1 MKNENVLFNGIIY
14 DKKQGKKN
22 KSNNYLT
29 LTENRFKSNE
39 LKKKNNK
46 LNFLHNSNNS
56 NNPTLSNGESDGIHK
71 NKNKYKY
78 NYNLFKKR
86 LILNSRK
93 EKKNSIKDKNKRK
106 PKSETSKN
114 LQKFLNSNNN
124 NNDISDEEKIKI
136 KKDFEKKIN
145 KYTRRTN
152 KSRTIYQH
160 NSGKGGQYNNTF
172 FKFMKSKQELVGK
185 NLIKQNQVDT
195 IEEYEAHN
203 VQNKN
208 KRSGSFSNKLR
219 KDKNR
224 ISHPKYIND
233 SKMNVQLPF
242 LGFYKPIISDKQHFS
257 KLFDNNKN
265 LYKSVNFKDKSSI
278 NLINPNK
285 YSMSIK
291 SLNLD
296 NNLKNKQSDNIIT
309 LINKSEN
316 KFSKLFRMQTL
327 NDTDNTKKSNLISTK
342 LLKNYKLYNNKKNN
356 FLKKLKE
363 QLKEQHPKDLIDEW
377 KIDKKNEEIS
387 SSLKFMENKI
397 NEWTSATGSS
407 TTENEQKIIFNG
419 NEGKYTKEKEKKY
432 IKRIVRDFLKSISS
446 VKDIS
451 AFYFKYHKGIIEK
464 NILIYLQKE
473 FFDISLPSY
482 LFEYKCNR
490 LYLSKI
496 QKKPGKRSL
505 LRHKTNDGRNIIS
518 NLSNKKGRRF
528 SVEQFRKKSIEN
540 NYALLPL
547 TDIQTKYT
555 LYFYYLDM
563 DIDNDNNNQK
573 LEHDDK
579 ICFLKL
585 LRGNLNNTEIQDL
598 LINKFITNYIKK
610 NGTKNKVLSYN
621 RKKSIKNNIISNKVT
636 SVTNDSLKNSKM
648 PLFKNNFFLRNEIKR
663 ASSKMENIKKKKSVL
678 EYNLLFDP
686 NLKGYN
692 NLITDTNIIFE
703 PNIERTIINK
713 RKIKE
718 LQELKNKQLISFFIS
733 SGGMKTD
740 KNIIVMKTLD
750 IKNQYNHKNKGNINS
765 LISSIKDCNY
775 DSFVKFYRAC
785 NCGPN
790 AFDKDGNS
798 LLSLAVKS
806 SCMEIVNFLLDEK
819 ANPNIQNVS
828 IFII

>member
-1 MKNENVLFNGIIY
+1 MKKENVLFNGIIY
-14 DKKQGKKN
+14 DKKQEKKN

-29 LTENRFKSNE
+29 LTENRFKSIE
-39 LKKKNNK
+39 LNNNK
-46 LNFLHNSNNS
+46 LNFLQNSNNS
-56 NNPTLSNGESDGIHK
+56 NNPTLSNGESDRIHK
-71 NKNKYKY
+71 NKNNYKY
-78 NYNLFKKR
+78 NYNFFKKK

-93 EKKNSIKDKNKRK
+93 EKNNSIKDKNKRK

-124 NNDISDEEKIKI
+124 NDISDEEKIKI
-136 KKDFEKKIN
+136 KKDFEKRIN
-145 KYTRRTN
+145 KYARRTN
-152 KSRTIYQH
+152 KSRTIYLH
-160 NSGKGGQYNNTF
+160 NSGKGVQNNNTF
-172 FKFMKSKQELVGK
+172 FKFMKSNQELVRK

-195 IEEYEAHN
+195 IEENEDYN
-203 VQNKN
+203 IQNKN
-208 KRSGSFSNKLR
+208 RRSGSFSNKLR
-219 KDKNR
+219 KDQNR
-224 ISHPKYIND
+224 ISYPKYIND

-242 LGFYKPIISDKQHFS
+242 LELYKPIISDKQYSS

-265 LYKSVNFKDKSSI
+265 LYKSLNFKDKSF

-296 NNLKNKQSDNIIT
+296 NNIKNEQSDNMIKM
-309 LINKSEN
+309 INKSKYN
-316 KFSKLFRMQTL
+316 FSKLFRMQTL
-327 NDTDNTKKSNLISTK
+327 NDINNKKKTNLISNK

-363 QLKEQHPKDLIDEW
+363 QLKEQHPNDLINEW

-387 SSLKFMENKI
+387 LSLKFIENKI
-397 NEWTSATGSS
+397 NEWTSATGSNN
-407 TTENEQKIIFNG
+407 TQNEQNIIFNG
-419 NEGKYTKEKEKKY
+419 NEDKYTKKKEKKH
-432 IKRIVRDFLKSISS
+432 IKRIVSDFLKSISS
-446 VKDIS
+446 AKDIS

-464 NILIYLQKE
+464 NVLIYLQKE

-482 LFEYKCNR
+482 LFDYKCNR

-496 QKKPGKRSL
+496 QKKPGKRNL
-505 LRHKTNDGRNIIS
+505 LRHKTNYGKNIFS
-518 NLSNKKGRRF
+518 NLGNKKGRRF
-528 SVEQFRKKSIEN
+528 SGEQLRKKSIEN
-540 NYALLPL
+540 NLVLLPL
-547 TDIQTKYT
+547 TDIQTRYT
-555 LYFYYLDM
+555 LYFYNLDL
-563 DIDNDNNNQK
+563 DIDNDNNNQNLK
-573 LEHDDK
+573 YDDK

-598 LINKFITNYIKK
+598 LINKFIPNYTKK
-610 NGTKNKVLSYN
+610 NKTNKGLSYN
-621 RKKSIKNNIISNKVT
+621 KKNSIKNNIISNKVN

-648 PLFKNNFFLRNEIKR
+648 PLFKNNFFFRNEIKC
-663 ASSKMENIKKKKSVL
+663 ASSKIENIKKKKSVL

-692 NLITDTNIIFE
+692 NLITDTDIIFE

-718 LQELKNKQLISFFIS
+718 LQELKNKQLTSFFIS

-750 IKNQYNHKNKGNINS
+750 IKNQYNHRNKGNINS

-806 SCMEIVNFLLDEK
+806 SCIEIVNFLLDEK